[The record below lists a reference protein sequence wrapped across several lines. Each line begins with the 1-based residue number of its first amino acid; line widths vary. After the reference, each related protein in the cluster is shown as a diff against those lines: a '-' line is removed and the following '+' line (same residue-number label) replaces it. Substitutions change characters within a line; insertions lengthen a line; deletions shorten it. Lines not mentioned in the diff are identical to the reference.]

1 MKKTTKKD
9 RRNGLFTT
17 LAVRKHALMEYGI
30 CTLSAIAL
38 RKENRHG
45 SEMVSQLL
53 YNETYT
59 VLDKTKEWVLVRT
72 GHGLSTFQEDDPSPR
87 SGTYPYDGWI
97 QAKQFCEI
105 SEEDYFALKA
115 KRPFLINKPVVKYQG
130 KILSMGTPL
139 YEPHS
144 DAVEMPTKFHPEMM
158 VDYAKLL
165 LDAPYLWG
173 GRTVM
178 GIDCSG
184 FVQICARLAGL
195 ILPRDSSQQVREGDL
210 VYFLQETQPGDLA
223 FFGEEDGHIT
233 HVGIVMGNEQIIHC
247 SGQVRIDYLD
257 QTGIFNKEQ
266 GEHTHFLQVIKRMK

>member
-1 MKKTTKKD
+1 MT
-9 RRNGLFTT
+9 
-17 LAVRKHALMEYGI
+17 YGI
-30 CTLSAIAL
+30 CNLSAIAL
-38 RKENRHG
+38 RKEGRHG

-59 VLDKTKEWVLVRT
+59 ILDKTKEWVLIRT
-72 GHGLSTFQEDDPSPR
+72 GHGLSPLQEDDSSAV
-87 SGTYPYDGWI
+87 SGDYPYDGWI
-97 QAKQFCEI
+97 QARQFCEI
-105 SEEDYFALKA
+105 SEEDYLALKA
-115 KRPFLINKPVVKYQG
+115 KRPFLINKPVMEYNG

-144 DAVEMPTKFHPEMM
+144 DTVEMPIEFRPETI

-173 GRTVM
+173 GRTAM

-184 FVQICARLAGL
+184 LVHICARMAGL
-195 ILPRDSSQQVREGDL
+195 ILPRDSSQQVKEGEL
-210 VYFLQETQPGDLA
+210 VYFLQEIQPGDLA

-247 SGQVRIDYLD
+247 SGQVRIDFLD
-257 QTGIFNKEQ
+257 QTGIFNKERN
-266 GEHTHFLQVIKRMK
+266 EHTHRLQAIKRLS